1 MQFND
6 YRNYHP
12 YRLTPRQRKFLK
24 QWEKRREIPRWKYIL
39 FHGVLREGLVSMLI
53 IKLLQFAFDPT
64 AFGGFYFNAMGI
76 IFFVLEICFWFGGGG
91 IIGWFKHRSFETEY
105 EMLKSMEHF

>member
-24 QWEKRREIPRWKYIL
+24 LWEKRRENPRWKYIL
-39 FHGVLREGLVSMLI
+39 YYGVLREGLICMLI
-53 IKLLQFAFDPT
+53 VKLAQFVFDPA
-64 AFGGFYFNAMGI
+64 AFSGFYFNPIGMV
-76 IFFVLEICFWFGGGG
+76 FLFLEICFWFGGGA

>member
-24 QWEKRREIPRWKYIL
+24 LWEKRREIPRWKYIL

-53 IKLLQFAFDPT
+53 IKLLQFAFDPS

>member
-1 MQFND
+1 VQFND

-24 QWEKRREIPRWKYIL
+24 LWEKRREIPRWKYIL

-53 IKLLQFAFDPT
+53 IKLLQFAFDPS